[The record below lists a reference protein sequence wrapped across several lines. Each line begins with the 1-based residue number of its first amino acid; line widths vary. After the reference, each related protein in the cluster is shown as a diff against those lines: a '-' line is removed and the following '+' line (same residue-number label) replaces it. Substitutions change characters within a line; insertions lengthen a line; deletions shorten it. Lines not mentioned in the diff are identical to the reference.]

1 MDEEPDDEETC
12 LRTEEIRLRVAL
24 GVAMFA
30 LDFMTSPSC
39 PDPQRV
45 VEVALRQIREKYGFT
60 PENT

>member
-1 MDEEPDDEETC
+1 MTDDIDDEETH

-24 GVAMFA
+24 SVALFA
-30 LDFMTSPSC
+30 MNFMASGSC

-45 VEVALRQIREKYGFT
+45 AEVALRQISEKYGFT